1 MDVKALLSTC
11 KMPFFFVLGDILGGL
26 GILVCFFF
34 WLFLVF
40 VAMCKL
46 SLVVVSA
53 GLPSIEALKLLTVV
67 ASLVAAALGARPQQ
81 SWYTRLVAP
90 RPVGFSW
97 TRDQTHVPC
106 IGR

>member
-53 GLPSIEALKLLTVV
+53 GLPCIEALKLLTVV
-67 ASLVAAALGARPQQ
+67 ASLAAEH
-81 SWYTRLVAP
+81 RL
-90 RPVGFSW
+90 
-97 TRDQTHVPC
+97 
-106 IGR
+106 